1 MSVSVRLRSFSSPL
15 IREFALG
22 LFLLGG
28 THLFVV
34 DVRSFASTG
43 VAPSIVAGVVAGA
56 VGSAVLD
63 HSERSKAATAVVVL
77 VAGLGFAIS
86 WSTASVV
93 VGSDFASARI
103 PAFALALLCGHIGI
117 RLVDGLDRPKRR

>member
-1 MSVSVRLRSFSSPL
+1 MSVSVRLRSLSSLL
-15 IREFALG
+15 IRDLALG

-34 DVRSFASTG
+34 DVRSFVSIG
-43 VAPSIVAGVVAGA
+43 VVPSIVVGIVAGA

-63 HSERSKAATAVVVL
+63 HVERSKAATAVVVL

-86 WSTASVV
+86 WSTAAVV
-93 VGSDFASARI
+93 VGSDSASARI
-103 PAFALALLCGHIGI
+103 PAFALALLCGHICI
-117 RLVDGLDRPKRR
+117 RLADSLNHPN